1 MKTIKLV
8 CISLTMLIMLQSC
21 RVYHSETVS
30 LEEASKSQKR
40 VKVKTNDNKTLK
52 FNKVIFED
60 GQFYGVKGKGDN
72 VSKTVLNMDD
82 LKQVRLHNKSLST
95 ILGVAVPIITVVG
108 ILVLAITNW
117 NGPQIGD
124 IQPSN

>member
-1 MKTIKLV
+1 MKTIRLV
-8 CISLTMLIMLQSC
+8 CISLTMLIILQSC
-21 RVYHSETVS
+21 RVYHSKPVT

-52 FNKVIFED
+52 FNKVVFED

-72 VSKTVLNMDD
+72 VSKTVLNMED
-82 LKQVRLHNKSLST
+82 LQQVRLHNKSLST
-95 ILGVAVPIITVVG
+95 ILGIAVPIITIVG
-108 ILVLAITNW
+108 ILVLAIANW